1 MLLSCGWHSN
11 ETSRKAHLARLRNF
25 QYKELFVRTSLK
37 PIQIQYVLVCVPEP
51 SWHFSRLERRIPG
64 TEVAIEHVG
73 DFFGRAWLS
82 DLVQGAP
89 YVFVEGIRIWNLA
102 HFWLSGGWK
111 PICYAHSCVGV
122 LVVLRTAVTRNWPV
136 RAGESVCELPQ
147 VHVLRQSP
155 LKYTPAQSRSVPGL
169 AVPNSRSRAIR
180 QSTLATPL
188 VCRSTHVL
196 CWPWF
201 PSTAEHRRDSPVQS
215 LLPSQCNFIER
226 RLTIRWCKGVKATRD
241 GFAPESWTTLPPIH
255 VENRERRNEQN
266 RRWRR

>member
-1 MLLSCGWHSN
+1 M
-11 ETSRKAHLARLRNF
+11 AHPARLRKF
-25 QYKELFVRTSLK
+25 QDKELFARTSLK
-37 PIQIQYVLVCVPEP
+37 PIQIQYVLVCIPEP
-51 SWHFSRLERRIPG
+51 SRHFSRLERRIPG

-102 HFWLSGGWK
+102 HFVALWGLEANLLRD
-111 PICYAHSCVGV
+111 AHSCVGV
-122 LVVLRTAVTRNWPV
+122 LVMARAAVTRNWPV

-155 LKYTPAQSRSVPGL
+155 LKYTSAQSRSIPRL

-196 CWPWF
+196 CRP
-201 PSTAEHRRDSPVQS
+201 
-215 LLPSQCNFIER
+215 
-226 RLTIRWCKGVKATRD
+226 
-241 GFAPESWTTLPPIH
+241 
-255 VENRERRNEQN
+255 
-266 RRWRR
+266 